1 MLQLALIV
9 IYGAGVWVFW
19 RGFERTHFE
28 QNMGNRLKLSLLW
41 PILIIASQSYRQNFN
56 RALKGK

>member
-1 MLQLALIV
+1 VLQLALIV
-9 IYGAGVWVFW
+9 MYGAGVWIFW
-19 RGFERTHFE
+19 SGFKRTQFE

-41 PILIIASQSYRQNFN
+41 PILLIASQSYRQNFN